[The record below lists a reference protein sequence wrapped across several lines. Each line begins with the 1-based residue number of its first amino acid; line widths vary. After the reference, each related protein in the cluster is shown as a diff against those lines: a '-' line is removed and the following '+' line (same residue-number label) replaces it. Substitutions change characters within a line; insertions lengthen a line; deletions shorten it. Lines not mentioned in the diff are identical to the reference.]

1 MKYRLGLD
9 IGITSVGW
17 AVLQH
22 NDDEEPFCIADLGVR
37 TFKAAENAKDGSSLA
52 LPRREARSSR
62 RRLRRHRHRLD
73 RIKLLLQDINLI
85 SIPEL
90 DALYHNSKELTDI
103 YELRQAGLDRLLKTE
118 EWSRVLIHLAQRRG
132 FKSNRKNAASGKRDK
147 KEEGKILAAVN
158 ENNNLMAE
166 KPYRTVGEMLFL
178 DEKFSLHKRNKA
190 AQYNHTIGRDKIAE
204 EIALLFNAQRR
215 YSNPYSS
222 ESFEKKYKEIVLSQ
236 RSFDEGPGLPSP
248 YAGNM
253 IEKMIGKCTFEKEQ
267 FRAPKAAYSF
277 QLFNLLQK
285 INSLQ
290 IENIAGVSRK
300 LNKEERKKLLEL
312 AHKKSDLRYSDLRKL
327 LDLSSDESFNSLT
340 YNQADVGE
348 IEKKSKFNYL
358 IAFHAMRIAL
368 DKVAKGRISQL
379 TVEQIDSIGET
390 ITLFRNEA
398 TIGDRLNTAGL
409 TSCDIE
415 ALSDLSF
422 RGFGHLSL
430 VAIKK
435 IIPHLQEGLVYSE
448 AATLAGY
455 NFRAHDNEDKSV
467 YLPANGVELQD
478 ITNPVVRRA
487 ISQTIKVINAII
499 RKYGSPQLLCIELS
513 REMSKNFDDRK
524 KIEKQHLEN
533 RGLNDAIKNKIIEY
547 GHANPTGQDI
557 VKMKLWQEQDG
568 RCAYSGEAISIS
580 NLFEPGIADVDH
592 IIPYSVSFDDGYSN
606 KVLVKSNENRQKGN
620 LLPCEYLKGDPAR
633 LERFIVWVNTSVW
646 NYRKKQKLLK
656 QSITA
661 EDRNKWK
668 NRQLNDTK
676 YISRFMLN
684 YIRDNLQF
692 APAKY
697 LGKRKVVSVN
707 GGITAYLR
715 KRWGLQKNRLAGDL
729 HHAMDA
735 VVVACVSE
743 GMIRKI
749 TRYSQYC
756 EARFARGRIVDYET
770 GEVINPLEE
779 RFGVRFIEP
788 WENFKLEVESRLSD
802 NPAIRICNY
811 NLDNYLHP
819 ENVQP
824 VFVSRMP
831 QRKNSG
837 PAHEDT
843 VRSGRLLAE
852 GFIVSKVEI
861 TKLKLDA
868 DGEIMGYYNPSSDPK
883 LYNALKKRLHD
894 FNGVATEAFKEK
906 FYKPASP
913 GKPASVVKKV
923 KTIKASTLN
932 VMVNKGVAAN
942 GDMIRIDVFKKTDG
956 YYWVPIYVSDMVK
969 PDLPNKA
976 VVAAKPVDLWV
987 AMKDE
992 DFIFSLYPNDLIRFV
1007 HKRGVYATRWD
1018 KTKFILKES
1027 FMYYISADISNGSI
1041 SVKSHDSSYSLE
1053 KLGVKTLALIEK
1065 WNVDVLGGRVLVKKE
1080 TRQYFPGQL
1089 R

>member
-17 AVLQH
+17 AVLEH

-37 TFKAAENAKDGSSLA
+37 TFKAAENTKDGSSLA
-52 LPRREARSSR
+52 LPRREARCSR

-73 RIKLLLQDINLI
+73 RIKLLLQEINLI

-90 DALYHNSKELTDI
+90 DVLYHNSTELTDI
-103 YELRQAGLDRLLKTE
+103 YELRKAGLDRLLKTE
-118 EWSRVLIHLAQRRG
+118 EWSKVLIHLTQRRG
-132 FKSNRKNAASGKRDK
+132 FKSNRKSAAKD

-166 KPYRTVGEMLFL
+166 KSYRTVGEMLFL

-190 AQYNHTIGRDKIAE
+190 DEYNHTIGRDKIAE

-222 ESFEKKYKEIVLSQ
+222 ESFEKRYKEIVLSQ

-267 FRAPKAAYSF
+267 LRAPKATYSF

-290 IENIAGVSRK
+290 IENIAGTSRK
-300 LNKEERKKLLEL
+300 LNKEERKRLSEL

-327 LDLSSDESFNSLT
+327 LDLSLNESFNSLT
-340 YNQADVGE
+340 YNQADVDE

-358 IAFHAMRIAL
+358 MAFHDMRKAL
-368 DKVAKGRISQL
+368 DKVDKGRIGQL

-390 ITLFRNEA
+390 LTLFKNEA
-398 TIGDRLNTAGL
+398 TVGDKLNKAGL
-409 TSCDIE
+409 TSYDIE
-415 ALSDLSF
+415 TLLGSSF

-435 IIPHLQEGLVYSE
+435 IIPHLQEGAVYSE

-455 NFRAHDNEDKSV
+455 NFRAHDNDNKSV
-467 YLPANGVELQD
+467 YLPANGEELKD

-487 ISQTIKVINAII
+487 ISQTIKVINTVI

-513 REMSKNFDDRK
+513 REMSKNFTDRK
-524 KIEKQHLEN
+524 KIEKQNLEN
-533 RGLNDAIKNKIIEY
+533 RDLNDAIKNKIIEY
-547 GHANPTGQDI
+547 GQANPTGQDI

-568 RCAYSGEAISIS
+568 RCAYSGEAIPIS

-592 IIPYSVSFDDGYSN
+592 IIPYSISFDDSYSN
-606 KVLVKSNENRQKGN
+606 KVLVKSNENRQKGS
-620 LLPCEYLKGDPAR
+620 LLPCEYLKDDPTR
-633 LERFIVWVNTSVW
+633 LERFIVWVNTNVW
-646 NYRKKQKLLK
+646 NYRKKQRLLK

-668 NRQLNDTK
+668 DRQLNDTK

-692 APAKY
+692 APVEY
-697 LGKRKVVSVN
+697 LGKRQVVSVN
-707 GGITAYLR
+707 GSITAYMR
-715 KRWGLQKNRLAGDL
+715 KRWGLKKDRLAGDL

-735 VVVACVSE
+735 VVVACISE
-743 GMIRKI
+743 SMVRKI

-756 EARFARGRIVDYET
+756 ESRFTRNRIVDYET
-770 GEVINPLEE
+770 GEVINTLEE
-779 RFGVRFIEP
+779 RFGVKFVEP
-788 WENFKLEVESRLSD
+788 WDKFKVELQSRLSD
-802 NPAIRICNY
+802 NPALRICNY
-811 NLDNYLHP
+811 NLKNYLQP

-837 PAHEDT
+837 PAHKDT
-843 VRSGRLLAE
+843 VRSGRLLSD
-852 GFIVSKVEI
+852 GLTVSRVGI
-861 TKLKLDA
+861 MKLKLDA
-868 DGEIMGYYNPSSDPK
+868 DGEIKGYYNPGSDPK

-894 FNGVATEAFKEK
+894 FNGVATEAFKEN
-906 FYKPASP
+906 FYKPAAPDKS
-913 GKPASVVKKV
+913 ASVVKKV
-923 KTIKASTLN
+923 KIVDASTLN
-932 VMVNKGVAAN
+932 VMVNKGIAAN

-956 YYWVPIYVSDMVK
+956 YYWVPIYVSDIVK
-969 PDLPNKA
+969 PNLPNKA
-976 VVAAKPVDLWV
+976 VVAAKPIDLWV
-987 AMKDE
+987 VMKDE

-1007 HKRGVYATRWD
+1007 HKNGVQATRWD
-1018 KTKFILKES
+1018 KTKTILKES
-1027 FMYYISADISNGSI
+1027 FMYYIKADISNGSI
-1041 SVKSHDSSYSLE
+1041 SVESHDRSYSLRS
-1053 KLGVKTLALIEK
+1053 LGVKTLTLIEK

-1080 TRQYFPGQL
+1080 IRQYFPGQIKV